1 VRGCDAA
8 MLIVALEM
16 AVMAAAFVLEA
27 MAGPQEREER
37 RRLVF
42 ISPSLR
48 SLASQLLLPA
58 FHVQFSS
65 RQNSNDRMSGECCA
79 CGCHWGD
86 DCCSRRRG
94 CVVDSQQAFC
104 HFSFRIF
111 IHGSYIYE

>member
-1 VRGCDAA
+1 MSTWTAGVRGCDAA

-16 AVMAAAFVLEA
+16 AVMATAFVLEA

-58 FHVQFSS
+58 FHVHFAV
-65 RQNSNDRMSGECCA
+65 RQNSNDRRVVSVVPVVAIGVMIVVQGGEA
-79 CGCHWGD
+79 
-86 DCCSRRRG
+86 
-94 CVVDSQQAFC
+94 V
-104 HFSFRIF
+104 
-111 IHGSYIYE
+111 